1 MVRFDG
7 CNFDAAVYLFLIPT
21 YLFVLTKHDIQSSCV
36 PLSIAAGG
44 HPTFCGERMRKWFLR
59 VVLAR
64 ALHCVRNKRMPAI
77 GDFMKTAIEDA
88 YYKRDMVCNVK
99 YIDPSYMIR

>member
-1 MVRFDG
+1 MIF
-7 CNFDAAVYLFLIPT
+7 
-21 YLFVLTKHDIQSSCV
+21 KESSSV

-44 HPTFCGERMRKWFLR
+44 HPICCGERMRKLFLR
-59 VVLAR
+59 FVLAR
-64 ALHCVRNKRMPAI
+64 TLHCVRNKRMPAI

-88 YYKRDMVCNVK
+88 YHKRDMVCNVK